1 MLDSSLN
8 DEVAGGDEQ
17 ALGEKLPDSFEVKS
31 PQGFTY
37 TCDGAIELYRL
48 VLEDPDQLR
57 RRAEEITVDIIN
69 ATCSI
74 TRECECECV
83 FKEVRQAPLQNCS
96 SGDTTV
102 PRLLLQ
108 SLGLSDSAAEQGR
121 RSKQGDKREQWT
133 FDHAPM
139 ACSFKWGLR

>member
-1 MLDSSLN
+1 MLESSLN
-8 DEVAGGDEQ
+8 DEVAGGGEQ
-17 ALGEKLPDSFEVKS
+17 ALGEKLPDSIKVKS
-31 PQGFTY
+31 PQGFTCKL
-37 TCDGAIELYRL
+37 TDGAIELHRL
-48 VLEDPDQLR
+48 AMEDPVQLR

-74 TRECECECV
+74 TPDDGYYGDIL
-83 FKEVRQAPLQNCS
+83 KEVRQAPLQNCS

-121 RSKQGDKREQWT
+121 RSKQGNERKR
-133 FDHAPM
+133 
-139 ACSFKWGLR
+139 